1 MSNMLVPLTAAI
13 CDHARPEPRE
23 YILRDARQP
32 GLGLRV
38 RPCGARSW
46 IMRQRI
52 GNRQIKHSL
61 GSYPAM
67 GIKAARQTA
76 NALLAGD
83 VKAPDAASMAPTFE
97 AFQVEY
103 ESKSAIRHKP
113 SGLRTYRSYMRLQLL
128 PAFAGRKLDAITR
141 LDVISWFQRYS
152 ATSPGGANRALDILS
167 HMLGL
172 AVKWGYL
179 PAGWINPAAR
189 VRRNRRKIVGTFL
202 SHDQMAGLGTA
213 LAGRMQQGCI
223 AASLLR
229 LLSLTGLRVGEAI
242 ELEWRDVLPDRLRLR
257 DSKTGA
263 RDVPIGPP
271 VVQFLKA
278 HRARFRRSL
287 PNTAKVFP
295 LATGQEYELIRVVW
309 FAVRKEANLPPK
321 LRMHDLRHSFASH
334 AIMSGETLLTT
345 SRLLGHRRVQT
356 TARYAHLAD
365 DALLE
370 TAEMI
375 GALILRQVGLPTHYL
390 GP

>member
-1 MSNMLVPLTAAI
+1 MLVSLTTAI

-46 IMRQRI
+46 IVRQRI
-52 GNRQIKHSL
+52 GDRQVKHSL
-61 GSYPAM
+61 GSYPAI
-67 GIKAARQTA
+67 GVKLARKTA

-83 VKAPDAASMAPTFE
+83 VKAPDAASIAPSFE

-103 ESKSAIRHKP
+103 ESQSAVRHKP
-113 SGLRTYRSYMRLQLL
+113 SGLRTYRSYKRLQLL
-128 PAFAGRKLDAITR
+128 PAFSGKKLDAISR
-141 LDVISWFQRYS
+141 PDVISWFQRYS

-167 HMLGL
+167 HMFGQAL
-172 AVKWGYL
+172 KWGYL

-202 SHDQMAGLGTA
+202 SPDQMARLGVA
-213 LAGRMQQGCI
+213 LATRMEQGCI

-242 ELEWRDVLPDRLRLR
+242 DLEWRDILSNRLRLR
-257 DSKTGA
+257 DSKTGP
-263 RDVPIGPP
+263 RDVPMGAP
-271 VVQFLKA
+271 VARFLEA
-278 HRARFRRSL
+278 HRARCRRSF
-287 PNTAKVFP
+287 PKQSKVFP
-295 LATGQEYELIRVVW
+295 LPIGYEYEAIRRVW
-309 FAVRKEANLPPK
+309 FDVRKYASLPGK

-334 AIMSGETLLTT
+334 AVMSGETLLTT

-365 DALLE
+365 DTLLD
-370 TAEMI
+370 TAETI
-375 GALILRQVGLPTHYL
+375 GALILSQAGHSVRN
-390 GP
+390 

>member
-1 MSNMLVPLTAAI
+1 MPNMLVALTNAI
-13 CDHARPEPRE
+13 CDRAWPEPRE
-23 YILRDARQP
+23 YILRDTRQP

-38 RPCGARSW
+38 RACGARSW
-46 IMRQRI
+46 IVRQRL
-52 GNRQIKHSL
+52 GDRQVKHSL
-61 GSYPAM
+61 GGYPAM
-67 GIKAARQTA
+67 GVKLARQTA

-83 VKAPDAASMAPTFE
+83 IKAPDAASIAPTFE
-97 AFQVEY
+97 AFQAEY
-103 ESKSAIRHKP
+103 ESKLAVRLKP

-128 PAFAGRKLDAITR
+128 PAFAGKRLDSITR
-141 LDVISWFQRYS
+141 PEVISWFQHCS

-167 HMLGL
+167 HMLGM
-172 AVKWGYL
+172 AAKWGYL

-202 SHDQMAGLGTA
+202 SHDQMASLGA
-213 LAGRMQQGCI
+213 VLAVRMEQGCI

-242 ELEWRDVLPDRLRLR
+242 DLEWRDVLPDRLRLR
-257 DSKTGA
+257 DSKTGP
-263 RDVPIGPP
+263 RDVPIGGP
-271 VVQFLKA
+271 VVQFFKG

-287 PNTAKVFP
+287 PKASKVFP
-295 LATGQEYELIRVVW
+295 LPVGQEYEMIRRVW
-309 FAVRKEANLPPK
+309 FALRKEANLPPR

-375 GALILRQVGLPTHYL
+375 GALILRQAGLPAHYL